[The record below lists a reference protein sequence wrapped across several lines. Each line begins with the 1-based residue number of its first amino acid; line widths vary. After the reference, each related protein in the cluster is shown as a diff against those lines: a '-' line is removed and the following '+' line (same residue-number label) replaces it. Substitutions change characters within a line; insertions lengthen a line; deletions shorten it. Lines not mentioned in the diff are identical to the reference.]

1 MITEQIVCIETDGTE
16 TKAEVVGEL
25 IRCRNCKYFD
35 MSDIGGTIPPI
46 VYRCTR
52 NPISRTYRE
61 SDDFCSYGERKDGDG
76 DDMGK

>member
-1 MITEQIVCIETDGTE
+1 MITEQIVRVETDGTE
-16 TKAEVVGEL
+16 TRAEVVGEL

-46 VYRCTR
+46 VYRCR
-52 NPISRTYRE
+52 RFARTYRYTE
-61 SDDFCSYGERKDGDG
+61 DYCSYAERKDGDG